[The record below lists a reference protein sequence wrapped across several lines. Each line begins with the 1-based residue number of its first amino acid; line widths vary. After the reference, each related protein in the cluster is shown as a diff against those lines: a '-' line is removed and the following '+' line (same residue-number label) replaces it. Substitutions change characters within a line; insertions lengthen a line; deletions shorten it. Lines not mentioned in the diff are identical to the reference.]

1 MSLNYFTLDSV
12 FSQFAFV
19 LPCIRLMLCPVLYY
33 LLGWPDQCMVEQ
45 FHGQLET
52 MHIALLACTLGI
64 GNVVALSYNYYQSG
78 GQSMFFKMTTD
89 SDKHVKNI
97 EGAVDKLEHNL
108 SQWYLL
114 QRE

>member
-1 MSLNYFTLDSV
+1 
-12 FSQFAFV
+12 
-19 LPCIRLMLCPVLYY
+19 
-33 LLGWPDQCMVEQ
+33 MVEQ

-108 SQWYLL
+108 SQ
-114 QRE
+114 